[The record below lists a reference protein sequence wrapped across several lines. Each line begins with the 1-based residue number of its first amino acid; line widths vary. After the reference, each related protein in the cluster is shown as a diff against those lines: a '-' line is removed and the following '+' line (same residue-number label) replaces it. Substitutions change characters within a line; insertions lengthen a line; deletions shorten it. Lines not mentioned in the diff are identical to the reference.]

1 MMKVSPSGYLFNLY
15 GDRVIP
21 EITEIIKIDKELHVK
36 LFYKGAPV
44 PLPTRFYNGWSC
56 KISVKVR
63 SKVFLNNIKSE
74 SLTYCKIFLEL
85 NE

>member
-1 MMKVSPSGYLFNLY
+1 MMKVSPSGYLFHSY

-56 KISVKVR
+56 KMEP
-63 SKVFLNNIKSE
+63 KSTLE
-74 SLTYCKIFLEL
+74 SFP
-85 NE
+85 